1 MTDKQSIKFKE
12 EAIILM
18 ALFNKMDS
26 RGEVKFT
33 SSESCHGGLVVERRS
48 SFNTV
53 EKFGPLVFI

>member
-48 SFNTV
+48 SFNTWTY
-53 EKFGPLVFI
+53 L